1 MEAKIIKYAVLQQ
14 HLHVT
19 DEKVLRNAQPLPS
32 LLALSWYVAFHA
44 ARLEEVPWAM
54 LSKTPVFTEEEA
66 MERFFKVGSKT
77 APPSRKGR
85 RWDCTNPRAIISIPP
100 LETSARIEMQ
110 FLSTKELR
118 VGAHAV
124 FPGQNPSDGE
134 MVLLWQDLAEALQG
148 AAGADSD
155 NAVVSYAKQL
165 GDFIYYHFLQ
175 PIARDLM
182 GIRKLVPL
190 AAAPEGGVRALEEHL
205 DALSAGF
212 RGFSHWGKS
221 HAQVIQEYDMD
232 EKRDGAELLASLR
245 EHRKKLLL
253 EHGVLF

>member
-1 MEAKIIKYAVLQQ
+1 MEAEIIKYGALRQ

-44 ARLEEVPWAM
+44 ARLEGAPWAM

-77 APPSRKGR
+77 SPPSRKGHL
-85 RWDCTNPRAIISIPP
+85 WDCTNPRAIVSIPP
-100 LETSARIEMQ
+100 LETSARIEVQ
-110 FLSTKELR
+110 FLPTKELR
-118 VGAHAV
+118 VGCRAV
-124 FPGQNPSDGE
+124 FPGQNASDGG
-134 MVLLWQDLAEALQG
+134 MVLLWQDLAQALQD
-148 AAGADSD
+148 AAGENPD
-155 NAVVSYAKQL
+155 NVVVSYAKQL
-165 GDFIYYHFLQ
+165 GDFLHFHLLQ

-182 GIRKLVPL
+182 DIRKLIPL
-190 AAAPEGGVRALEEHL
+190 AVAPEGGMRALEEHL
-205 DALSAGF
+205 DAVSSGF
-212 RGFSHWGKS
+212 RGIDRWGQCT
-221 HAQVIQEYDMD
+221 AFVIQEYDMD
-232 EKRDGAELLASLR
+232 RGEGGDKLLASLR